1 MWSVIKRLA
10 LGVVLIVL
18 GSAVLLLS
26 DLAHRQSSRQPDGV
40 LPAPQVAGTSATAA
54 VAAPQLPRP
63 GRTFKVGVVYFAP
76 EPGVETCMRG
86 VFDGLRERGFVEG
99 ANLEIHK
106 AHAQGEIANIPALYQ
121 NYDTQ
126 DFDLIIPMSTPC
138 LTAACGAVKHTP
150 VVFTYVYDPIAAG
163 AGTSFEEHNPNVT
176 GVGSFP
182 PIAETVEFI
191 TRLVPGVKNVG
202 TLYNSSEANSR
213 KVVSVAREVFADRH
227 MHLEEATVIN
237 SNEVFQATQ
246 ALVARGVEVL
256 WVAGDNTAI
265 QGFNAIVKVADDAR
279 VPLITSDIEAVAN
292 ASLATLG
299 VGFYEPG
306 YAAGQLA
313 ARVLLGEHP
322 KDLPFQNVSIKTVSL
337 NLTVARRLGIRIPDE
352 ILRSAAALV
361 DETGVHQQAS
371 GTAPP

>member
-18 GSAVLLLS
+18 ASAVLLLS
-26 DLAHRQSSRQPDGV
+26 DLAHRQTSRHHK
-40 LPAPQVAGTSATAA
+40 VARTSATGA
-54 VAAPQLPRP
+54 VAVLQLPEP

-86 VFDGLRERGFVEG
+86 VFDGLRERGFIEG
-99 ANLEIHK
+99 ANLEIYT

-121 NYDTQ
+121 NFDTAG
-126 DFDLIIPMSTPC
+126 FDLIIPMSTPC

-163 AGTSFEEHNPNVT
+163 AGTSFEDHNPNVT

-182 PIAETVEFI
+182 PIGETVEFI
-191 TRLVPGVKNVG
+191 MHLVPGVKTVG
-202 TLYNSSEANSR
+202 TLYNSAEANSR
-213 KVVSVAREVFADRH
+213 KVVSVAREVFADHH
-227 MHLEEATVIN
+227 MRLEEATVIN
-237 SNEVFQATQ
+237 SNEVFQAAQ
-246 ALVARGVEVL
+246 ALVARGIEVL

-279 VPLITSDIEAVAN
+279 VPLITSDIEPVAN

-313 ARVLLGEHP
+313 ARVLLGERP

-337 NLTVARRLGIRIPDE
+337 NLTVARRLGIRIPDA

-371 GTAPP
+371 DTVPP